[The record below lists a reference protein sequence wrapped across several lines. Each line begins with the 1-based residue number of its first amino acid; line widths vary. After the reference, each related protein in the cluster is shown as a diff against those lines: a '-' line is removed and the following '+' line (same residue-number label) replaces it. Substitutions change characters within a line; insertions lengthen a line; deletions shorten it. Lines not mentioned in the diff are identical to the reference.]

1 LRDLRNAH
9 GCLARRILCRP
20 IFRYVENCSMKR
32 LSPARSLALS
42 TWVFVL
48 AAPAMALAANVN
60 TVDTLT
66 QSEFRSLSEDLGAAL
81 SYKPMIPSEP
91 LGITGFDI
99 GVAVTGT
106 RLKNASVLSKA
117 SGNDSVSSTLYVPS
131 LRAHKGLPFDIDI
144 GVNYTA
150 VPSTNLKLYGGELR
164 WAVLAGSTV
173 SPAVAV
179 RVAIN
184 KVNGVDQLAFDT
196 TSLDLSVSKGVLN
209 LTPYAGVG
217 QVWVKSTPKGS
228 AASFL
233 SAEKFTQTKVYAGV
247 NVNLGLN
254 LDFEVDSTG
263 GITSYGVKAGV
274 RF

>member
-1 LRDLRNAH
+1 
-9 GCLARRILCRP
+9 
-20 IFRYVENCSMKR
+20 MKR
-32 LSPARSLALS
+32 LSLARALALS
-42 TWVFVL
+42 TCGIVLTVPAMVL
-48 AAPAMALAANVN
+48 AADISTVN
-60 TVDTLT
+60 ALT

-99 GVAVTGT
+99 GVAATGT
-106 RLKNASVLSKA
+106 RLKNSSLLSKA

-144 GVNYTA
+144 GVNYTT
-150 VPSTNLKLYGGELR
+150 VPSSNLKLYGGELR

-173 SPAVAV
+173 SPAVAI
-179 RVAIN
+179 RAAIS
-184 KVNGVDQLAFDT
+184 KLNGVDQLAFDT
-196 TSLDLSVSKGVLN
+196 TSLDISVSKGVLN

-233 SAEKFTQTKVYAGV
+233 SAEKFTQTKIYAGV

-263 GITSYGVKAGV
+263 GITSFGVKAGV

>member
-1 LRDLRNAH
+1 
-9 GCLARRILCRP
+9 
-20 IFRYVENCSMKR
+20 MKR
-32 LSPARSLALS
+32 MSPARALALS
-42 TWVFVL
+42 AFASLLTV
-48 AAPAMALAANVN
+48 PALALAADIS

-66 QSEFRSLSEDLGAAL
+66 QSDFRSLSEDLGAAL
-81 SYKPMIPSEP
+81 SFKPMIPSEP

-99 GVAVTGT
+99 GLAATGT
-106 RLKNASVLSKA
+106 RLKNSSVLSKA

-150 VPSTNLKLYGGELR
+150 VPSSNLKLYGGELR
-164 WAVLAGSTV
+164 WAVIAGNTAL
-173 SPAVAV
+173 PAVAI
-179 RVAIN
+179 RAAITRL
-184 KVNGVDQLAFDT
+184 NGVDQLGFDT
-196 TSLDLSVSKGVLN
+196 TSLDVSVSKGVLN

-217 QVWVKSTPKGS
+217 QVWVKSTPKQS
-228 AASFL
+228 AASVL

-263 GITSYGVKAGV
+263 GITSFGVKAGV